1 MSLGTRIGIYRYLS
15 AHAKSVWLLF
25 CNAVGYETVL
35 LFFPL
40 SDKGSDEQGWDKSWC
55 LLPGIGAVLEAIEK
69 CGEAGRR
76 QSD

>member
-15 AHAKSVWLLF
+15 AHAKSLCLLF
-25 CNAVGYETVL
+25 CNAVGYKTVL

-40 SDKGSDEQGWDKSWC
+40 SDKGSDEQGWDKNWR
-55 LLPGIGAVLEAIEK
+55 LLPGIRAVLEAIEK
-69 CGEAGRR
+69 HGEAGKR